1 VLALCLPEA
10 SAVALIPEAS
20 AKKKEASH
28 VRHVLL
34 SGTDCAAA
42 DCAAAADTSGMLQR
56 CVDGRLMSDGEGIVP
71 FPTHAQHTTTSR
83 GAATVD
89 AGGSEP
95 SHSMSRASVLHE
107 EIPRR
112 EAAVGG
118 LAPVC

>member
-1 VLALCLPEA
+1 MRVVCVRPRPKISFGPPILGAPPRHAARAWNEHGVLTE
-10 SAVALIPEAS
+10 
-20 AKKKEASH
+20 
-28 VRHVLL
+28 RNLL
-34 SGTDCAAA
+34 RIGS
-42 DCAAAADTSGMLQR
+42 SKSVQ
-56 CVDGRLMSDGEGIVP
+56 GIVP